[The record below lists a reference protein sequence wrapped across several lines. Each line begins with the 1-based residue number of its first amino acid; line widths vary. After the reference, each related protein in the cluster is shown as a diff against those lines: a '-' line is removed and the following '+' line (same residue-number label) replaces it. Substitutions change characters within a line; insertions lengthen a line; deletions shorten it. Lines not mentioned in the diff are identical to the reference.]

1 MALDAKSS
9 KTKVFDIDEN
19 YNFVVDEF
27 SFVIIWWPNSTTEV
41 LTIWNQIYQTSLNA
55 ETTNINVVDLDKTS
69 HFVVVNFLSQVI

>member
-27 SFVIIWWPNSTTEV
+27 SFVII
-41 LTIWNQIYQTSLNA
+41 
-55 ETTNINVVDLDKTS
+55 
-69 HFVVVNFLSQVI
+69 